1 MKRNRRSIYGITTHF
16 DDNGGAGS
24 GDGGAGGGGGTP
36 PATPPAGITEDR
48 VKSIVADAL
57 KPLRAD
63 FTKTISETFMP
74 VTEKLDGF
82 AEILK
87 ALQPQPS
94 SKREGGETTPDPQMV
109 ARLMEQERQAKA
121 LNEQVQRLTKENEQA
136 KVDAERSDRASRIR
150 AALGQ
155 FQFVSEDAAE
165 TAFNLM
171 ERAIRRDS
179 ETGNLIG
186 GPDGQAL
193 PFDIYI
199 KETLNSKHAYLLGT
213 KYAGGSGATRGDS
226 KLGTSG
232 VMVGTTEMIRPGMRN
247 EERAAVIQQIQH
259 VASQMTR

>member
-1 MKRNRRSIYGITTHF
+1 MNRNRRSIYGTMTHF
-16 DDNGGAGS
+16 DENGAG
-24 GDGGAGGGGGTP
+24 DGQGAGTG
-36 PATPPAGITEDR
+36 AAAAAVAGITEDR

-57 KPLRAD
+57 KPLKTE
-63 FTKTISETFMP
+63 FTKTIAETFSP
-74 VTEKLDGF
+74 VADKLDGF

-87 ALQPQPS
+87 ALQPQQAT
-94 SKREGGETTPDPQMV
+94 KKEGESTPDPQMV
-109 ARLMEQERQAKA
+109 ARLMEQERAAKT

-136 KVDAERSDRASRIR
+136 KIDAEKSDRASRIR

-171 ERAIRRDS
+171 ERAIRRDAD
-179 ETGNLIG
+179 TGNLIG

-199 KETLNSKHAYLLGT
+199 KETLNAKHAYLLGT
-213 KYAGGSGATRGDS
+213 KFVGGSGATRGDA
-226 KLGTSG
+226 KLGNSG

>member
-1 MKRNRRSIYGITTHF
+1 MDRNKRNIYATITHF
-16 DDNGGAGS
+16 DEHGNGGQQAEP
-24 GDGGAGGGGGTP
+24 GATGAA
-36 PATPPAGITEDR
+36 ATAAAAAAAGITEDR
-48 VKSIVADAL
+48 VRSIVSEAL
-57 KPLRAD
+57 KPLKAD
-63 FTKTISETFMP
+63 FTKTITETFTP
-74 VTEKLDGF
+74 VSDKLDGF

-87 ALQPQPS
+87 AFQPQQT
-94 SKREGGETTPDPQMV
+94 SKKDGETTPDPQMV
-109 ARLMEQERQAKA
+109 ARLMEQERAAKS
-121 LNEQVQRLTKENEQA
+121 LHEQVQRLTKENEQA
-136 KVDAERSDRASRIR
+136 KIDAERSDRGSRIR

-171 ERAIRRDS
+171 ERQIRRDAD
-179 ETGNLIG
+179 TGNLIG

-213 KYAGGSGATRGDS
+213 KYAGGSGATRGDA
-226 KLGTSG
+226 KLGNSG

-247 EERAAVIQQIQH
+247 EERQAVINQIQH

>member
-1 MKRNRRSIYGITTHF
+1 MKRSIYRTTTHY
-16 DDNGGAGS
+16 DGS
-24 GDGGAGGGGGTP
+24 QQEETPAAPAIP
-36 PATPPAGITEDR
+36 PAPASITEDR
-48 VKSIVADAL
+48 VRSLVAEAL
-57 KPLRAD
+57 KPLKAD
-63 FTKTISETFMP
+63 FTKTISETFLP

-82 AEILK
+82 ADILK
-87 ALQPQPS
+87 ALQPQQS
-94 SKREGGETTPDPQMV
+94 SKKDGETTPDPQMV

-136 KVDAERSDRASRIR
+136 KVDAERSDRSARIR

-213 KYAGGSGATRGDS
+213 KYAGGSGATRGDA
-226 KLGTSG
+226 KLGNSG
-232 VMVGTTEMIRPGMRN
+232 VMVGTTEMIRPGMRQ
-247 EERAAVIQQIQH
+247 EERSAVIQQIQH